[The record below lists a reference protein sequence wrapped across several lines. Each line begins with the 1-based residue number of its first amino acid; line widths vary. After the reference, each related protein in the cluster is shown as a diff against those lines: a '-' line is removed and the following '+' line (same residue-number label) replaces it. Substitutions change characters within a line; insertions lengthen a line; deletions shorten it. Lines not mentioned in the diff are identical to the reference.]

1 VSRVVGAVARG
12 TKAEWLATAG
22 LIDAANV
29 SVSAIQPS
37 DENSTVKYSTGSND
51 KLTVDDTIKQKPAQI
66 IATEPTV
73 EKLGEADDV
82 ASTEPNDA
90 KNVPVGAE
98 RRKLDRMISPPT
110 SASD

>member
-1 VSRVVGAVARG
+1 MLAQVLIPMLGRELVERKQSFPILGQPLDRLVVFCSSR
-12 TKAEWLATAG
+12 
-22 LIDAANV
+22 
-29 SVSAIQPS
+29 P
-37 DENSTVKYSTGSND
+37 
-51 KLTVDDTIKQKPAQI
+51 QI

-73 EKLGEADDV
+73 EKLGEAILDEADSV